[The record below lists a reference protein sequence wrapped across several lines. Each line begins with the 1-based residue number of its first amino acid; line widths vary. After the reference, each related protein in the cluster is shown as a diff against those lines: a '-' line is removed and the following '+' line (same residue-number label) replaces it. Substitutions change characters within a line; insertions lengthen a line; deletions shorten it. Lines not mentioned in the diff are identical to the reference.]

1 MSDKYRRVLAASLD
15 SVVGENA
22 ALRAE
27 NERLRAAAR
36 CAIKAMLQ
44 PTVEMID
51 AGNAAVPG
59 TVNADNIYMAMIREA
74 LK

>member
-1 MSDKYRRVLAASLD
+1 MEDMVTRVAHAIHGAHSREVSPL
-15 SVVGENA
+15 EM
-22 ALRAE
+22 
-27 NERLRAAAR
+27 AAAR

-51 AGNAAVPG
+51 AGNAACPG
-59 TVNADNIYMAMIREA
+59 TVNADNIYMAMVQEA

>member
-1 MSDKYRRVLAASLD
+1 MTDDMINRVGYAVRGAHIRKLSPLAQ
-15 SVVGENA
+15 
-22 ALRAE
+22 
-27 NERLRAAAR
+27 AAAR

-51 AGNAAVPG
+51 AGNASVPG

>member
-1 MSDKYRRVLAASLD
+1 MSDDMIHRVGYAIYGPHNRKLSPMAQ
-15 SVVGENA
+15 
-22 ALRAE
+22 
-27 NERLRAAAR
+27 AAAR

-59 TVNADNIYMAMIREA
+59 TVNADNIYMAMVREA

>member
-1 MSDKYRRVLAASLD
+1 MEDMVTRVAHAIHGAHSREVSPL
-15 SVVGENA
+15 EM
-22 ALRAE
+22 
-27 NERLRAAAR
+27 AAAR

-51 AGNAAVPG
+51 TGNASVQG
-59 TVNADNIYMAMIREA
+59 SVNADTIYMAMIREA

>member
-1 MSDKYRRVLAASLD
+1 MEDMVTRVAHAIHGAHSREVSPL
-15 SVVGENA
+15 EM
-22 ALRAE
+22 
-27 NERLRAAAR
+27 AAAR
-36 CAIKAMLQ
+36 CAIKEMLQ

-59 TVNADNIYMAMIREA
+59 TVNADNIYMAMVQEA